1 MDSNVNGGKG
11 PSRGPRPFRPKIR
24 QASIIIPKT
33 GQRLNRT
40 FTLGFSPGLTPPHG
54 HGRAD
59 EESPLLNVPKDVRK
73 PSDALRLLTKTTWL
87 LYRNAMDF
95 ARSKTGKGVLKCSIA
110 YLLGSLATF
119 VPAIAA
125 ILGQQ
130 DGKHMVATI
139 TVYFH
144 PARSQ
149 GSMFEAVVLA
159 ILAFAYATFI
169 AFTSMGVSIF
179 FGRVVDLV
187 TIGHV
192 IVLVVFCGGG
202 LGFVGWI
209 KQRLGHP
216 LVNISCSL
224 TSLAIITVLT
234 KEGAVQA
241 AEFSADKIVQVLKM
255 IVMGV
260 IATTAVSFLIFPES
274 ARIDLWENLIS
285 FTDTLSEVLT
295 STTGCFL
302 VGSEEELRSPRY
314 QAAMDKYKSQLASI
328 DKNLVEAKYEHYIAG
343 TEGEYQL
350 EARLVRCMQRL
361 AQNIGGLKSAATT
374 QFLILAQPG
383 SGISTGGRSGIDSG
397 ISGVEHSSLLGAI
410 DEASELEENE
420 LTTDPASKDSTK
432 SILSPEDVF
441 AEFIEHLGPS
451 IKSLAYTLREILA
464 DLRFGPKSDHV
475 VMIDSHYRSSLEAAI
490 RLYSQSR
497 QDALSKL
504 YDTNEVNK
512 EWSKDVE
519 ADFEE
524 IAASC
529 GVFSYALQ
537 DFANEM
543 IIYLDILDE
552 LKLEIE
558 ERPRGRTWNWL
569 KVWRRHR
576 GSTVTEV
583 FGPVNAMDQEAY
595 VLSNAPSVLH
605 PTSPVTRSEP
615 DSQKWTPRYRLWKA
629 LAMYRRDDTKF
640 AIKVGAGAALYAL
653 PSFLSAT
660 RPFYQHFRGE
670 WGLLS
675 YMLVCSMTIGASNT
689 TGYAR
694 FLGTCIGAVCAIITW
709 TLSGENPVALAAF
722 GWFMSFWTA
731 YIIVAQGKGPMGR
744 FIMLTYN
751 LSALYA
757 YSLSVKDLDDD
768 NDEGGISPIITE
780 ITFHR
785 TAAVLSGCV
794 WGLIITRLIWP
805 ISARQ
810 KLKDGL
816 SVLWLRMG
824 LVWKRR
830 PMECRLQGRASN
842 AYMDLA
848 EESHLHRFL
857 AQLEKLRESAASEV
871 NLRGPFPDAS
881 YKRLL
886 GSTGGMLDAL
896 HAMNIMMLKESQM
909 SAGEAAILQSTTAER
924 AQLSLRI
931 THLFQV
937 MASSIKLEYP
947 LNDAL
952 PSIESTRDRLLGKV
966 FGFRKEEKSDII
978 TSDQDFALLYSYA
991 LVTGQLAKAMKDI
1004 SSELET
1010 LFGVLDED
1018 VRSDS
1023 IALSIPNPL
1032 TLSKTNGT
1040 PAPSSSKAQK
1050 TTNAAQRIDLEP
1062 LYTNLKLAIGDQW
1075 GNYKEAISLFILG
1088 HLNQN
1093 ELSLHIDHYV
1103 CADANTEHLH
1113 NQLVAAIYGNLLRD
1127 MPDQGVAPWVS
1138 ANDKPTLL
1146 SKPLAGDEAE
1156 QRLKRE
1162 VMQLPAR
1169 DRRRIK
1175 EVADGQVADPLEMHI
1190 ARSMHDYHLARQ
1202 IKLPDAV
1209 PASAGGQVKTNWDLE
1224 IRKRYLPPLASETF
1238 EFPSPADLHARMVPI
1253 CYEESLPNG
1262 CHHECAEFVSTA
1274 LDYYMKAVVSNIVGR
1289 VRSDLPGI
1297 NSVGGGVIVTSMHAN
1312 ATVKEVKKKDLEAR
1326 KPLGTADMRLAIS
1339 VGGWGELAQMPTIV
1353 EGMMNDWNE
1362 GVLEGWVYNEFDEH
1376 QQEPED
1382 EMERG
1387 GKRPAMR
1394 PMTNGVVTNGID
1406 AHDEGDD
1413 EEESW
1418 GWAGG
1423 ATSDRRQLGTLLD
1436 ECLAIGQ

>member
-1 MDSNVNGGKG
+1 MDSNVNGGRSN
-11 PSRGPRPFRPKIR
+11 SRVPRPGRPKVR
-24 QASIIIPKT
+24 QASVIIPKT
-33 GQRLNRT
+33 GQRIKRT
-40 FTLGFSPGLTPPHG
+40 VTLGVSPALTPPHR
-54 HGRAD
+54 HGRGAD
-59 EESPLLNVPKDVRK
+59 EELPLLGLPKAPRN
-73 PSDALRLLTKTTWL
+73 PSDALRLLRKTTRL
-87 LYRNAMDF
+87 LYCNLMDF
-95 ARSKTGKGVLKCSIA
+95 AKSKTGKGVLKCSIA

-119 VPAIAA
+119 VPAIAS

-159 ILAFAYATFI
+159 VLAFTYAAFI

-179 FGRVVDLV
+179 FGRVVERV
-187 TIGHV
+187 EIGHV
-192 IVLVVFCGGG
+192 IVLVIFCGGG

-241 AEFSADKIVQVLKM
+241 AEFSDDKVVQVLKM

-260 IATTAVSFLIFPES
+260 IATTAVSFLIYPES
-274 ARIDLWENLIS
+274 ARVDLWDNLIS
-285 FTDTLSEVLT
+285 FTDTLSEVLA

-302 VGSEEELRSPRY
+302 LGSEEELRSPRY
-314 QAAMDKYKSQLASI
+314 QEAMDKYKSQLASI

-350 EARLVRCMQRL
+350 EAKLVGCMQRL
-361 AQNIGGLKSAATT
+361 AQDIGGLKSAATT
-374 QFLILAQPG
+374 QYQILAQPG
-383 SGISTGGRSGIDSG
+383 LGTSTEGRSGKASG
-397 ISGVEHSSLLGAI
+397 ISGIEHSILDVI
-410 DEASELEENE
+410 DEASEMEESEPTMNI
-420 LTTDPASKDSTK
+420 TSKDSTK

-441 AEFIEHLGPS
+441 AERK
-451 IKSLAYTLREILA
+451 KSLAYTLREILD
-464 DLRFGPKSDHV
+464 DLRFGPGSAHS
-475 VMIDSHYRSSLEAAI
+475 VMIDSHYRSSLEAAVT
-490 RLYSQSR
+490 LYSQSR
-497 QDALSKL
+497 QDALSKI
-504 YDTNEVNK
+504 YDTNKINK
-512 EWSKDVE
+512 EWSIEVE

-543 IIYLDILDE
+543 IIYLDILDQ

-558 ERPRGRTWNWL
+558 ERPRGRTWSWL

-576 GSTVTEV
+576 GSTMTE
-583 FGPVNAMDQEAY
+583 GPSRVNTMDHEAH
-595 VLSNAPSVLH
+595 VLSNAPNVLH
-605 PTSPVTRSEP
+605 PTSPVTRSETN
-615 DSQKWTPRYRLWKA
+615 SQKTTHRYRLWRA
-629 LAMYRRDDTKF
+629 LAICRRDDTKF

-694 FLGTCIGAVCAIITW
+694 FLGTCIGAACAIVAW
-709 TLSGENPVALAAF
+709 TLSGENPFALAAF

-768 NDEGGISPIITE
+768 DDEGGISPIITE

-824 LVWKRR
+824 LIWKRR
-830 PMECRLQGRASN
+830 PMECRLQGRTSN

-871 NLRGPFPDAS
+871 HLRGPFPDAS

-896 HAMNIMMLKESQM
+896 HAMNIMMLKETRM
-909 SAGEAAILQSTTAER
+909 SAGEAAILKSTTAER

-931 THLFQV
+931 THLFQ
-937 MASSIKLEYP
+937 
-947 LNDAL
+947 
-952 PSIESTRDRLLGKV
+952 
-966 FGFRKEEKSDII
+966 
-978 TSDQDFALLYSYA
+978 
-991 LVTGQLAKAMKDI
+991 
-1004 SSELET
+1004 
-1010 LFGVLDED
+1010 
-1018 VRSDS
+1018 
-1023 IALSIPNPL
+1023 
-1032 TLSKTNGT
+1032 
-1040 PAPSSSKAQK
+1040 
-1050 TTNAAQRIDLEP
+1050 
-1062 LYTNLKLAIGDQW
+1062 
-1075 GNYKEAISLFILG
+1075 
-1088 HLNQN
+1088 
-1093 ELSLHIDHYV
+1093 
-1103 CADANTEHLH
+1103 
-1113 NQLVAAIYGNLLRD
+1113 
-1127 MPDQGVAPWVS
+1127 
-1138 ANDKPTLL
+1138 
-1146 SKPLAGDEAE
+1146 
-1156 QRLKRE
+1156 
-1162 VMQLPAR
+1162 
-1169 DRRRIK
+1169 
-1175 EVADGQVADPLEMHI
+1175 
-1190 ARSMHDYHLARQ
+1190 
-1202 IKLPDAV
+1202 
-1209 PASAGGQVKTNWDLE
+1209 
-1224 IRKRYLPPLASETF
+1224 
-1238 EFPSPADLHARMVPI
+1238 
-1253 CYEESLPNG
+1253 
-1262 CHHECAEFVSTA
+1262 
-1274 LDYYMKAVVSNIVGR
+1274 
-1289 VRSDLPGI
+1289 
-1297 NSVGGGVIVTSMHAN
+1297 
-1312 ATVKEVKKKDLEAR
+1312 
-1326 KPLGTADMRLAIS
+1326 
-1339 VGGWGELAQMPTIV
+1339 
-1353 EGMMNDWNE
+1353 
-1362 GVLEGWVYNEFDEH
+1362 
-1376 QQEPED
+1376 
-1382 EMERG
+1382 
-1387 GKRPAMR
+1387 
-1394 PMTNGVVTNGID
+1394 
-1406 AHDEGDD
+1406 
-1413 EEESW
+1413 
-1418 GWAGG
+1418 
-1423 ATSDRRQLGTLLD
+1423 GTLP
-1436 ECLAIGQ
+1436 EGPSFSQVN